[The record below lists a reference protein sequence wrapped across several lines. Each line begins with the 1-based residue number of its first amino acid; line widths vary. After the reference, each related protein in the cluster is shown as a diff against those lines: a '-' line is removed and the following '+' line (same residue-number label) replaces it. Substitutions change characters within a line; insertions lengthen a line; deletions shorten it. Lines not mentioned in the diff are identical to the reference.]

1 MGLLILLMRCF
12 PCMAR
17 SKVLHAI
24 TDDES
29 VMVDVESV
37 QISDEDATG
46 KSTDTF
52 GGGFLPIQRDPTQFR
67 VRVIDIWCLG
77 ITIVIGGQYFSWNEG
92 LTAGFG
98 SYAVATALIATG
110 YVCLCFSM
118 AELSSTLPFAG
129 GGYGLARVTLGY
141 YMGFLIGI
149 CEVIEYI
156 VYVAFS
162 VYTLGDMITEVTGM
176 DPALAPLVWL
186 AFYVSAVSVYVRGG
200 RLFWR
205 INMGLALTSIAVV
218 LIYCLGSLK
227 FVDFRYVQ
235 FVTWDTTGMGDPST
249 SATIAVNSGSSG
261 SSSSGSSGSSGS
273 DSGSTGNPWFVG
285 GMAEFMHVLPLP
297 AWFYVGV
304 ESLNFACTDISEVRE
319 GQMIEDR
326 WQIAL
331 YCSVLLCGGVCC
343 WPSLALQP
351 PLHNSTPPLPVH
363 PFHMPTHR

>member
-1 MGLLILLMRCF
+1 
-12 PCMAR
+12 MAR

-29 VMVDVESV
+29 VMIDEESV

-46 KSTDTF
+46 KNSTDTTAR
-52 GGGFLPIQRDPTQFR
+52 GGFLPLQRDPTQFR
-67 VRVIDIWCLG
+67 VRIIDIWCLG

-98 SYAVATALIATG
+98 SYAVASALIATG

-205 INMGLALTSIAVV
+205 INMALALTSIGVV

-227 FVDFRYVQ
+227 FADFRYAQ
-235 FVTWDTTGMGDPST
+235 FVTWDTAGMGDPSS
-249 SATIAVNSGSSG
+249 SATGTDSSGSSSVSSSG
-261 SSSSGSSGSSGS
+261 SSSGSSGSSKGS
-273 DSGSTGNPWFVG
+273 PWFVG

-319 GQMIEDR
+319 GQMAD
-326 WQIAL
+326 
-331 YCSVLLCGGVCC
+331 G
-343 WPSLALQP
+343 
-351 PLHNSTPPLPVH
+351 
-363 PFHMPTHR
+363 